1 MTATSTAQS
10 RFLRTVERV
19 GNLLP
24 DPVVLFLLAIAV
36 VYGLSWFLAGTSVG
50 FKDPKTGEALVILN
64 QFEPKTLIRNLSM
77 MVKNF
82 AEFPPLGIVLVALLG
97 VSVADRAGLIDAIVR
112 ATLGATPARFVTPAL
127 LVVAILS
134 HAAGDTGFV
143 LVVPL
148 GGVIFQAVGRNPVLG
163 VAVAFAGV
171 SGAFSAC
178 FLPSTL
184 DVLLQGFTQ
193 AAAQL
198 VDRDRFVNPL
208 CNYYFM
214 AASSFLLVLVG
225 WFVTELIVEPAVGPW
240 KHQAAQTSE
249 GFRPLSSR
257 EWGALLAS
265 FGVGLLVTVFL
276 VIVAA
281 PVDSPLRN
289 KFGSLIGAEAPL
301 MALIVPLMVLYF
313 AAMGLVYGYA
323 AGNFKSHRDVVEGMG
338 RSMADMGYY
347 LVLAFFAAQFT
358 AVFRD
363 SNLGALASTKGALA
377 LGGLPLPKFSLVIA
391 VVLLTAVLDLLIG
404 SASAKWAFMAPILV
418 PMLMPLGISPE
429 WTQAAFRIGGSCTN
443 IITPLMPYFPLVLA
457 FVRRYDPAAGVGTII
472 AMTLPFWTAFIISWT
487 ALLYVFWV
495 FGWALGL

>member
-1 MTATSTAQS
+1 
-10 RFLRTVERV
+10 
-19 GNLLP
+19 
-24 DPVVLFLLAIAV
+24 
-36 VYGLSWFLAGTSVG
+36 
-50 FKDPKTGEALVILN
+50 
-64 QFEPKTLIRNLSM
+64 
-77 MVKNF
+77 
-82 AEFPPLGIVLVALLG
+82 
-97 VSVADRAGLIDAIVR
+97 
-112 ATLGATPARFVTPAL
+112 
-127 LVVAILS
+127 
-134 HAAGDTGFV
+134 
-143 LVVPL
+143 
-148 GGVIFQAVGRNPVLG
+148 

-225 WFVTELIVEPAVGPW
+225 WFVTERIVEPGVGPW
-240 KHQAAQTSE
+240 KHQAAQASG

-276 VIVAA
+276 VIAAA
-281 PVDSPLRN
+281 PMDSPLRN

-391 VVLLTAVLDLLIG
+391 VVLLTAMLDLLIG

-487 ALLYVFWV
+487 ALLYVFWM